1 MSIKVKKWGCFKK
14 RTNPYLEV
22 DRLVDDD
29 REDGGDPVVLKCEEE
44 LGPPVATRVGPRRLV
59 MVAAVQAP
67 VRYRV
72 LVQEGSK
79 SIYI

>member
-1 MSIKVKKWGCFKK
+1 MEVAPPPS
-14 RTNPYLEV
+14 YLEV

-29 REDGGDPVVLKCEEE
+29 REDGGDPVVLECEEE

>member
-1 MSIKVKKWGCFKK
+1 M
-14 RTNPYLEV
+14 
-22 DRLVDDD
+22 DDD
-29 REDGGDPVVLKCEEE
+29 REDGGDPVVLECEEE

-72 LVQEGSK
+72 LVIEGSK